1 MEPTSSNQLH
11 VHFLGLLDTEMLR
24 SAVVLPMKGQ
34 RLYGSHKSQLT
45 HCTLVNLGTSLSM
58 M

>member
-24 SAVVLPMKGQ
+24 SAVVLPMKVKGYMEAT
-34 RLYGSHKSQLT
+34 R
-45 HCTLVNLGTSLSM
+45 VN
-58 M
+58 